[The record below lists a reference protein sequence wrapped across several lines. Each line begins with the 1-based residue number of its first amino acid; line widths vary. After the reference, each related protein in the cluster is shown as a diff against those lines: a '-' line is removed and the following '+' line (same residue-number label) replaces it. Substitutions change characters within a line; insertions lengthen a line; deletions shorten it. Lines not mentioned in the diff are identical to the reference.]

1 METDSGFAAVLG
13 AIERDVL
20 ASAERRLLKKRWRR
34 SRRRTVAS
42 PSGAS
47 AWLERLHDPAAPKA
61 AAGTAVIVEVTEQ
74 LHGLWQV
81 ESDAARLHSEA
92 PTHDVGDAG
101 HGRHAGRDAQAG
113 CIDCY
118 KGFRH
123 APAKALT
130 LGRGADAIPGLFAVV
145 CPIVCQRPQAG
156 DGADHR

>member
-74 LHGLWQV
+74 LHGLWQ
-81 ESDAARLHSEA
+81 
-92 PTHDVGDAG
+92 
-101 HGRHAGRDAQAG
+101 
-113 CIDCY
+113 
-118 KGFRH
+118 
-123 APAKALT
+123 
-130 LGRGADAIPGLFAVV
+130 
-145 CPIVCQRPQAG
+145 
-156 DGADHR
+156 